1 MVITTYFIHFL
12 LNLIEFNPEE
22 QDAFSKLI
30 KLLNPINNEHK
41 SSNLIKAFLLMKKM
55 YIDNINIEKEYLI
68 KKEKQIKLLFKHN
81 FGFRKSHFNFGL
93 NDSNNSLASYIE
105 NNDYKEK
112 RKFLRFIGSQFVLKT
127 KIINECK
134 NFKNILLIA
143 RNNSLSFIDVLKTLG
158 AKMNANI
165 NQLNNKIDVLIQN
178 DTKYRNFMKFHI
190 NSIKKIAKTN
200 EYQNY
205 TLSYLMELNN
215 EISIGYLKEN
225 KEMQNRFINKYK
237 NISNGGVRR
246 LKSTCNGPFFNFG
259 RKIVNKK
266 SVDDEDK
273 KSNKKTNSKEFFDN
287 KDVVV
292 GVKKLRS
299 SIFGN
304 NKSIFHPNNDVIRS
318 NTNPIKITIT
328 NKPKNILSK
337 SFDDTKLKIY
347 QNRKNVNKLE
357 STIINKMNR
366 KIRSLSGKKKIV
378 DKWKNLFEK

>member
-1 MVITTYFIHFL
+1 M
-12 LNLIEFNPEE
+12 
-22 QDAFSKLI
+22 
-30 KLLNPINNEHK
+30 
-41 SSNLIKAFLLMKKM
+41 
-55 YIDNINIEKEYLI
+55 
-68 KKEKQIKLLFKHN
+68 FKHN

-205 TLSYLMELNN
+205 TLIYLNELNN

-378 DKWKNLFEK
+378 EK